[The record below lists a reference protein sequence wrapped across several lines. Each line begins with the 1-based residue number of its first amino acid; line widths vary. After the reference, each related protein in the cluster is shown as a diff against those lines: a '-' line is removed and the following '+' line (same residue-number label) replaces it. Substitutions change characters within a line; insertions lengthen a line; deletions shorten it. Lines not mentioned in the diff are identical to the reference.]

1 MSTNDRDTS
10 GVDTSDGIRFGEDG
24 LIPAIVQDAESREVL
39 MLAYMNALSLARTL
53 ETGETWFYSRR
64 RGELWHKGETSGNVQ
79 LVRELRLDCDGDAL
93 VVLVSQTG
101 SGACHTG
108 RRSCF
113 HRVLS
118 RDPDGSFR
126 VEFKDGPGDLADS
139 ETTAATILCDLYDVI
154 ADRRARPVEG
164 SYTCYLFNQGI
175 DKILKKVGEECA
187 ETIIAAK
194 NGSSSEIVYETA
206 DLLYHLLVLL
216 AFFGIHPGEVFRELS
231 RRRK

>member
-1 MSTNDRDTS
+1 MKGISGSAAFRRIEEGLATSTNDRTRAALTRATGS
-10 GVDTSDGIRFGEDG
+10 GLAKDG
-24 LIPAIVQDAESREVL
+24 LACHSQGGEREVL
-39 MLAYMNALSLARTL
+39 MLAQNARSLARTL

-154 ADRRARPVEG
+154 ADRNRSRVR
-164 SYTCYLFNQGI
+164 TCYLFNQG
-175 DKILKKVGEECA
+175 L
-187 ETIIAAK
+187 TR
-194 NGSSSEIVYETA
+194 S
-206 DLLYHLLVLL
+206 
-216 AFFGIHPGEVFRELS
+216 
-231 RRRK
+231 